1 MYIGIV
7 EPIYRNE
14 FLKRMKEHT
23 SAFDDFELTAIYD
36 DLQEY
41 CDEAEECIVF
51 DPVAICCDYHKGT
64 LYFPKDE
71 EEYKEWL
78 DNKELGMTLY
88 DEAQGSF
95 RESNID
101 EADII
106 CASKDSFLYRGA

>member
-36 DLQEY
+36 DLQRY
-41 CDEAEECIVF
+41 CEETGECIEM
-51 DPVAICCDYHKGT
+51 DPVAICCDYQKGT
-64 LYFPKDE
+64 VYFPKDE

-78 DNKELGMTLY
+78 DNEELGMKLY
-88 DEAQGSF
+88 DEKQGSF
-95 RESNID
+95 MEANID
-101 EADII
+101 EEEII
-106 CASKDSFLYRGA
+106 CAGVEGFVYRSC